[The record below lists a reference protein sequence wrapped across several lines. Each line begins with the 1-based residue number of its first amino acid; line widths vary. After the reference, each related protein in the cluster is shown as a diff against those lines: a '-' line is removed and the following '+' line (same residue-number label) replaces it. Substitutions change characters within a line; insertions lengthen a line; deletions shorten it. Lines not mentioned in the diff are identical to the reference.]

1 MILNDVEQAGGE
13 HATLDDLFHRA
24 GVRRSTA
31 FALIDPPNCTS
42 VSGAAPRRLTFAQ
55 ADGAI
60 SALAGKL
67 RSLNLPTDTVVA
79 MQLANT
85 ADSMI
90 ALLGVLRA
98 RLIAAPL
105 PLLWRR
111 Q

>member
-1 MILNDVEQAGGE
+1 
-13 HATLDDLFHRA
+13 
-24 GVRRSTA
+24 
-31 FALIDPPNCTS
+31 
-42 VSGAAPRRLTFAQ
+42 
-55 ADGAI
+55 
-60 SALAGKL
+60 
-67 RSLNLPTDTVVA
+67 LPTDTVVA

-90 ALLGVLRA
+90 ALLGILRA